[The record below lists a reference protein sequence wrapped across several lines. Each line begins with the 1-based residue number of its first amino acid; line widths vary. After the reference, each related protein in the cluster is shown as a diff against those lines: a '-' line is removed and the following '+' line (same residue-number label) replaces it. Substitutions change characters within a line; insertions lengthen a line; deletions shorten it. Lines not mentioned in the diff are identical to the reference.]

1 MGIRSFLYTD
11 MEVFVTETGE
21 QIIEQWAMGIGCSH
35 LRLRGTNRRDYISLS
50 SSAFS
55 KASHK
60 ETSNERVKLWRED
73 NGFLLL

>member
-1 MGIRSFLYTD
+1 
-11 MEVFVTETGE
+11 MEVFVTVRRE

-35 LRLRGTNRRDYISLS
+35 LRLRGANRRDYISLS

-55 KASHK
+55 KALANHK
-60 ETSNERVKLWRED
+60 ETSNERVKLWCED